1 MIELLEHLSNILSN
15 NLFIAPFIALIA
27 GVLAALLPC
36 SLTQLPLLIAY
47 LGGYNNEN
55 KSVALK
61 YSLYYALGNT
71 VTFTLLGLLS
81 ALVGKSFSFLNKS
94 IYIIL
99 GILTII
105 MFFQVSGIINI
116 LPNNIKKL
124 KIKNKGFLSALTF
137 GIIGGLFASPCSTPV
152 LLAILSYVISTR
164 NILLGIVMLFF
175 YSIGNSIIIILF
187 GSSITLADKFIN
199 SKKMVVIGKV
209 LNIILSC
216 LILILGLYML
226 YLGF

>member
-1 MIELLEHLSNILSN
+1 MIELLENLSNILSN

-71 VTFTLLGLLS
+71 VTFTLLGVLS

-105 MFFQVSGIINI
+105 MFFQVPGIINI

-175 YSIGNSIIIILF
+175 YSIGNSVIIILF